1 MPWQEGIVE
10 SGKGLS
16 KSHSANSKRFSKVI
30 FPNEKHFVL
39 SPKRKARTSKT
50 KGRSSGESKQNFC
63 HKEKY
68 MRGRV
73 LLKKNLNHS
82 PQVKKNLFEKSK

>member
-16 KSHSANSKRFSKVI
+16 KSHSANSKRFSEVI

-50 KGRSSGESKQNFC
+50 KGRSWMNPNKTFAI
-63 HKEKY
+63 
-68 MRGRV
+68 
-73 LLKKNLNHS
+73 KKNI
-82 PQVKKNLFEKSK
+82 

>member
-16 KSHSANSKRFSKVI
+16 KSHSAKIQKGFQKLI

-39 SPKRKARTSKT
+39 SPNEKQGLPRPKADL
-50 KGRSSGESKQNFC
+50 G
-63 HKEKY
+63 
-68 MRGRV
+68 
-73 LLKKNLNHS
+73 
-82 PQVKKNLFEKSK
+82 

>member
-16 KSHSANSKRFSKVI
+16 KSHSANSKRFSKVL

-39 SPKRKARTSKT
+39 SPNEKQELPRPKADL
-50 KGRSSGESKQNFC
+50 G
-63 HKEKY
+63 
-68 MRGRV
+68 
-73 LLKKNLNHS
+73 
-82 PQVKKNLFEKSK
+82 

>member
-39 SPKRKARTSKT
+39 SPNEKQEPPRPKT
-50 KGRSSGESKQNFC
+50 DLGWVQIKL
-63 HKEKY
+63 
-68 MRGRV
+68 V
-73 LLKKNLNHS
+73 
-82 PQVKKNLFEKSK
+82 P

>member
-39 SPKRKARTSKT
+39 SSNEKQELPRPKADL
-50 KGRSSGESKQNFC
+50 G
-63 HKEKY
+63 
-68 MRGRV
+68 
-73 LLKKNLNHS
+73 
-82 PQVKKNLFEKSK
+82 